1 MELPV
6 QIREQE
12 DLTADAARWRGL
24 PRSEREERQSAM
36 RQNCAP
42 AARAVAPLRLIRL
55 CKCIKFM

>member
-1 MELPV
+1 M

-24 PRSEREERQSAM
+24 PRSEREERQMAM

-42 AARAVAPLRLIRL
+42 ADRAVNPLQWMNL
-55 CKCIKFM
+55 CLYIMLG